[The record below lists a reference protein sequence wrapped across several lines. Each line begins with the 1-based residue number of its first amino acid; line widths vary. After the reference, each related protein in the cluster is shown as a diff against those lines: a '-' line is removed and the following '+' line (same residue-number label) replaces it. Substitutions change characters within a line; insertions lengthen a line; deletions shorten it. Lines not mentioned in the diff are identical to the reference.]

1 MINLWCY
8 VQNKKI
14 IESKKSYES
23 VLIFLNNSLNQYEN
37 HSHICMCKILNWSFD
52 INDKLKKSNLGNEF
66 MDGKMGN
73 RGNGMYYIFMEPSIG
88 I

>member
-1 MINLWCY
+1 MQLSEFYLSRNF
-8 VQNKKI
+8 VNQ
-14 IESKKSYES
+14 
-23 VLIFLNNSLNQYEN
+23 SLNLYEN
-37 HSHICMCKILNWSFD
+37 DFQICVSMMENWSFD

-66 MDGKMGN
+66 MDGKTGT